1 MLRVMFFLVLLAG
14 SPVAVV
20 AQDSAV
26 KARPVH
32 QSPVP
37 AMRRAASSFLDSL
50 SPELRKQAQFPLAH
64 PERRL
69 WSNLPASMFER
80 KGVSFGEMSAGQAVL
95 AHDLLRSTL
104 SSRGYL
110 KTTGIMYLDEVLK
123 NLASAQSPQR
133 DFSNMFGQGLY
144 WIGIFGDPMK
154 DRSWAWQLDG
164 HHLALNITVVGE
176 VVSITPA
183 FMGSDPAEVREGAYA
198 GWMVQEAEDE
208 KGLLLYAS
216 LDSAQRKMALIADTA
231 PVDVITGPGRG
242 DQLKAPTGLPVSRLN
257 DSQGFL
263 FKQLL
268 REYVHNYED
277 AIAHAQLQRIRRAG
291 IDNIYFAWAG
301 VGEGEP
307 YYYRIHGPGILIE
320 FDNSYAP
327 GSDAGPINHIHTVF
341 REPGNDYGED
351 LLKLHLEESPHH
363 QAPAI

>member
-1 MLRVMFFLVLLAG
+1 MRLA
-14 SPVAVV
+14 ATT
-20 AQDSAV
+20 
-26 KARPVH
+26 
-32 QSPVP
+32 
-37 AMRRAASSFLDSL
+37 FLDSL
-50 SPELRKQAQFPLAH
+50 SPQLRRQAQFPLAH
-64 PERRL
+64 PERRQ

-80 KGVSFGEMSAGQAVL
+80 KGVSFGGMSAAQAVL
-95 AHDLLRSTL
+95 AHELLRSTL
-104 SSRGYL
+104 SSQGYL

-123 NLASAQSPQR
+123 NLATAQSPQR

-144 WIGIFGDPMK
+144 WIGIFGDPEK
-154 DRSWAWQLDG
+154 DRAWAWQLDG

-176 VVSITPA
+176 AVTITPT

-208 KGLLLYAS
+208 KGLLLYES
-216 LDSAQRKMALIADTA
+216 LDSAQRKMALIAGIA
-231 PVDVITGPGRG
+231 PDDVISGPGRG
-242 DQLKAPTGLPVSRLN
+242 EQLKAPSGLPVSRLN
-257 DSQGFL
+257 DSQRFL

-268 REYVHNYED
+268 REYVDNYED

-301 VGEGEP
+301 VGEGKP

-351 LLKLHLEESPHH
+351 ILKQHLEESPHH
-363 QAPAI
+363 QAPADEQSTQR

>member
-1 MLRVMFFLVLLAG
+1 
-14 SPVAVV
+14 
-20 AQDSAV
+20 
-26 KARPVH
+26 
-32 QSPVP
+32 
-37 AMRRAASSFLDSL
+37 MRRAASSFLDSL
-50 SPELRKQAQFPLAH
+50 SPELRQQAQFPLAH

-80 KGVSFGEMSAGQAVL
+80 KGVSFGEMSAAQAVL

-123 NLASAQSPQR
+123 NLATAHSPQR

-144 WIGIFGDPMK
+144 WIGIFGDPME

-176 VVSITPA
+176 AVSITPT

-198 GWMVQEAEDE
+198 GWMVQQAEDE

-216 LDSAQRKMALIADTA
+216 LDSAQRKMALFADTA

-242 DQLKAPTGLPVSRLN
+242 EQLKEPSGLPVSRLN
-257 DSQGFL
+257 DSQRFL

-277 AIAHAQLQRIRRAG
+277 AIAHTQLQRIRRAG

-351 LLKLHLEESPHH
+351 LLKQHLEESPHH
-363 QAPAI
+363 RAPADEQSTQR